1 MGRSRAARGGAE
13 VRRWAGPPQRNRAP
27 RAGEGRARGQTAAR
41 RPIGSLPPRRDRISL
56 PCVERY
62 EVVALAVA
70 AVAHVGL
77 IGLHR
82 IAPPPNLGPKGSPP
96 APIEALIEVEREDPV
111 RKEEPARP
119 PDAPPTPTSDEPR
132 AAANTEPTQIGAARA
147 AGPVLMGEGPAKVG
161 DDTAP
166 PAPTSTG
173 PGPTTGPEQWGG
185 PAPTAPGLPGL
196 GPGGPIYLNPGVLAP
211 MAAAPAPTAGEKRV
225 VDPGIA
231 SKVISDA
238 LKDKDKKLGLDL
250 PAAGTI
256 ASIVADVVRSS
267 STPNDSRGTI
277 EVRLGPKGQVLGVRV
292 VSSTGGAADV
302 WAGVASSI
310 SSRLSGKG
318 LMMTEQYAKGATVY
332 VEVSSKMGLPSG
344 TKDRI
349 KREGAGATYDIADL
363 GSHATRKVSTSF
375 RVIAAK

>member
-1 MGRSRAARGGAE
+1 M
-13 VRRWAGPPQRNRAP
+13 
-27 RAGEGRARGQTAAR
+27 
-41 RPIGSLPPRRDRISL
+41 
-56 PCVERY
+56 ERY
-62 EVVALAVA
+62 EIVALAVA

-82 IAPPPNLGPKGSPP
+82 IAPPPDLGAKGGPVV
-96 APIEALIEVEREDPV
+96 PIEALIEVEREEPT
-111 RKEEPARP
+111 RKEEPTKPLEPTASPTTDGARP
-119 PDAPPTPTSDEPR
+119 AT
-132 AAANTEPTQIGAARA
+132 ATEPTQTGAPRS
-147 AGPVLMGEGPAKVG
+147 AGPVVMGEGPAKPG

-166 PAPTSTG
+166 VPTAG
-173 PGPTTGPEQWGG
+173 PPGPTTGPEQWGG

-225 VDPGIA
+225 LDPGIA
-231 SKVISDA
+231 SKVIGEA
-238 LKDKDKKLGLDL
+238 LKEKDKKLGLDL